1 MFHPTLLLR
10 AVCAS
15 CLLTATLHS
24 HALDLSGRD
33 EGVSACTD
41 FYRYINGAWEARTQ
55 IPADRARIGSF
66 DVLRIANDKLLE
78 QALAELAANPPLQ
91 DSPGLKLVATAYQS
105 AMNTEAIEAAGLQPL
120 APLLEKISALKPSPQ
135 LSAQL
140 SSLMAELARVRVAA
154 PFEVFVQPD
163 LKDVRRHAFS
173 LWQGGLGLPDRD
185 DYTRTD
191 ANAKRLMAAY
201 RQHATTLL
209 KLASLPHDD
218 AAINNLIAFEAKLAA
233 ASMTP
238 VQRRDPQA
246 TYNRMPLATLNEKAP
261 GMAWNTY
268 TATYLGEEEKRTS
281 TREIV
286 VGQPEFARTV
296 AALMQEAPLAQWQL
310 YLQVRLLDAYALRL
324 PQAFVQSHFEY
335 HQKAVRGLQSEPPRA
350 ERVVLDLGG
359 PTGGNPMGP
368 ALGELFVL
376 KAFSPRAQARADAM
390 IEDIRAAMRERIH
403 NLPWMSAPTKQKAL
417 EKLAAMK
424 PLIGKPEKPTL
435 YKGLTLRENDYAG
448 NMLRIHAWE
457 AGERAQRL
465 DQPVDRA
472 RWETSAYVVNAF
484 AGSQNRIVFPAGIL
498 QPPFFDEN
506 ADDAVNFGAIGM
518 VIGHEI
524 THHFDDRG
532 RQFDAAGNIKD
543 WWTQQDATAYGE
555 RAQRVAG
562 LYSTYEPV
570 PGEFI
575 NGKQMLGE
583 NISDLG
589 GIHIA
594 YAGLQRALQRK
605 RDQGQATPSVDG
617 LTPSQRFF
625 AANAVVWRGKQRTE
639 ALINQL
645 RTGQHSP
652 GPFRV
657 RGPMSNM
664 PQFAQAFGCKAGDAM
679 VAGEP
684 IMVW

>member
-1 MFHPTLLLR
+1 
-10 AVCAS
+10 
-15 CLLTATLHS
+15 
-24 HALDLSGRD
+24 
-33 EGVSACTD
+33 
-41 FYRYINGAWEARTQ
+41 
-55 IPADRARIGSF
+55 
-66 DVLRIANDKLLE
+66 
-78 QALAELAANPPLQ
+78 
-91 DSPGLKLVATAYQS
+91 
-105 AMNTEAIEAAGLQPL
+105 
-120 APLLEKISALKPSPQ
+120 
-135 LSAQL
+135 
-140 SSLMAELARVRVAA
+140 
-154 PFEVFVQPD
+154 
-163 LKDVRRHAFS
+163 
-173 LWQGGLGLPDRD
+173 
-185 DYTRTD
+185 
-191 ANAKRLMAAY
+191 
-201 RQHATTLL
+201 
-209 KLASLPHDD
+209 
-218 AAINNLIAFEAKLAA
+218 
-233 ASMTP
+233 
-238 VQRRDPQA
+238 
-246 TYNRMPLATLNEKAP
+246 
-261 GMAWNTY
+261 
-268 TATYLGEEEKRTS
+268 
-281 TREIV
+281 
-286 VGQPEFARTV
+286 
-296 AALMQEAPLAQWQL
+296 
-310 YLQVRLLDAYALRL
+310 
-324 PQAFVQSHFEY
+324 
-335 HQKAVRGLQSEPPRA
+335 
-350 ERVVLDLGG
+350 VVLDLGG

-368 ALGELFVL
+368 ALGELFVR

-390 IEDIRAAMRERIH
+390 IEDIRAAMEQRIRT
-403 NLPWMSAPTKQKAL
+403 LEWMSAPTREKAL

-435 YKGLTLRENDYAG
+435 YKGLRLRMDDYAG

-457 AGERAQRL
+457 ADERAQRL

-472 RWETSAYVVNAF
+472 RWESSAYVVNAF

-532 RQFDAAGNIKD
+532 RQFDAAGNLKD
-543 WWTQQDATAYGE
+543 WWTQQDASAY
-555 RAQRVAG
+555 AQRATRVAN

-589 GIHIA
+589 GMHIA

-605 RDQGQATPSVDG
+605 RDQGEAVPVIDG

-664 PQFAQAFGCKAGDAM
+664 PQFAKAFGCKAGDAM
-679 VAGEP
+679 VASEP
-684 IMVW
+684 LLVW